1 MEADL
6 KKRLVPVFIAM
17 LIFFGCKSSKVELE
31 VQNVDPLSLLEENSS
46 IYMSVPASKNQEL
59 VSKILCS
66 RISGLAEKDAK
77 AIAARTEILYAG
89 LGTVDDRSRLQI
101 VSETSIPHIVVQ
113 SSLSKKNGWEKS
125 FVSYDEKVF
134 EKFTHATDG
143 FQASFP
149 SSNLVCAA
157 QNVDSLLK
165 KFAENNPAPETA
177 WKNWIAQNLSQGEIL
192 FYITKPGQ
200 YLRSLIGQSINVGT
214 DAIFGSLCYFPDKK
228 DSAKYSGKYEL
239 SFSIHLLD
247 KRSVVALRS
256 LLGLSFAMTGGAV
269 EQTDDLTLKISGI
282 EIYENKI
289 EELFLRDPI
298 TGKHYKV
305 VDDKVIEES
314 VKK

>member
-1 MEADL
+1 M
-6 KKRLVPVFIAM
+6 KKKLVPVFIAV
-17 LIFFGCKSSKVELE
+17 LLFVGCKSSKVEIE

-66 RISGLAEKDAK
+66 KISGLAEKDAR

-101 VSETSIPHIVVQ
+101 VSETSIPRIVVQ

-125 FVSYDEKVF
+125 FVSYYEKVF
-134 EKFTHATDG
+134 EKFTHASDG

-149 SSNLVCAA
+149 SSNLVCAS
-157 QNVDSLLK
+157 QNVDLLLK

-177 WKNWIAQNLSQGEIL
+177 WKNWIAQDLSQGEIL

-228 DSAKYSGKYEL
+228 R
-239 SFSIHLLD
+239 F
-247 KRSVVALRS
+247 R
-256 LLGLSFAMTGGAV
+256 
-269 EQTDDLTLKISGI
+269 
-282 EIYENKI
+282 
-289 EELFLRDPI
+289 
-298 TGKHYKV
+298 
-305 VDDKVIEES
+305 
-314 VKK
+314 